1 MLKIASVL
9 IAALAAIGPVVQAA
23 STCTPGLDYCGF
35 TLERN
40 GWGSGLPTDG
50 LGWRQRQ
57 IRLLSKVAIIDAA
70 ISNLRD

>member
-1 MLKIASVL
+1 MLKIASVF
-9 IAALAAIGPVVQAA
+9 IVALAAIGPVVQAA

-50 LGWRQRQ
+50 LHEEQE
-57 IRLLSKVAIIDAA
+57 
-70 ISNLRD
+70 